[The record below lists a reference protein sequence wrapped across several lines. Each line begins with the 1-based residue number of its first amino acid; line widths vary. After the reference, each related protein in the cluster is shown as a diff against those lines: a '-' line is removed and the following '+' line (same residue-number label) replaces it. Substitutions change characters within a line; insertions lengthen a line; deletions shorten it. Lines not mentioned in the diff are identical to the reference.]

1 MQIHKKIQYL
11 VDKNLLFA
19 MVQGNFSKGAEE
31 KYMFTNKN
39 LPNILTIFRIVIIPF
54 LVASF
59 YLEAAL
65 YHWVAAILFL
75 VASITDYFD
84 GYLAR
89 ALQAQ
94 SQFGKFFD
102 VMADKLLVTSAI
114 LMLVHFGD
122 IGPYDIFPVLAIV
135 CREIMVSGL
144 REFLADINVSVP
156 VTALS
161 KVKTGV
167 QMTAIVLLLLGV
179 EGPNIEQV
187 QQMTSLSLTVLIGR
201 ILLWVAAGLTLITG
215 YAYFKAGMKHI
226 TN

>member
-1 MQIHKKIQYL
+1 
-11 VDKNLLFA
+11 
-19 MVQGNFSKGAEE
+19 
-31 KYMFTNKN
+31 MFTNKS
-39 LPNILTIFRIVIIPF
+39 LPNILTVFRIVIIPF
-54 LVASF
+54 LIASF

-75 VASITDYFD
+75 IASITDYFD

-89 ALQAQ
+89 TLKAQ
-94 SQFGKFFD
+94 SKFGKFFD
-102 VMADKLLVTSAI
+102 PMADKLLVTAAI

-122 IGPYDIFPVLAIV
+122 IGKYDIFPVLAIV

-144 REFLADINVSVP
+144 REFLAEINVSVP
-156 VTALS
+156 VTAVA

-187 QQMTSLSLTVLIGR
+187 EQMTSISLTVLIGR
-201 ILLWVAAGLTLITG
+201 VLLWVAALLTIITG
-215 YAYFKAGMKHI
+215 YAYLKAGMKHI
-226 TN
+226 NN